1 MKKAL
6 TIVAAVAALAA
17 TLSFVAAGAF
27 KREPVT
33 EADALPAYE
42 ILTTVRAM
50 GINPISEPVRRGPYY
65 VLHAYDARGI
75 EVRVV
80 TDA

>member
-6 TIVAAVAALAA
+6 TIVGAVAALAA
-17 TLSFVAAGAF
+17 TLSFVAAGSF
-27 KREPVT
+27 KREQVT

-50 GINPISEPVRRGPYY
+50 GDQSDQRAG
-65 VLHAYDARGI
+65 AARTLL
-75 EVRVV
+75 RP
-80 TDA
+80 ARL